1 MIDNLV
7 MDLAKSDDQLYIHA
21 SRVSRRPRIII
32 NPLGERLRHCV
43 KVEFDRI
50 HRLFPSSRLSPNVEL
65 FGRHLK
71 ESGLTWK
78 VVDASTADAFNR
90 LVEDIRSEAQ
100 KSPFVEDLR
109 NYQRAKIGRASCRE
123 SVCQYV

>member
-65 FGRHLK
+65 FERHLK

-90 LVEDIRSEAQ
+90 LRSEEHTSELQSLMRTSYAVFCL
-100 KSPFVEDLR
+100 KKKKKYNLL
-109 NYQRAKIGRASCRE
+109 NT
-123 SVCQYV
+123 